1 MGDAYGNGAGWR
13 PDGGLG
19 GLLDE
24 LVDRVPGVRY
34 AVLLSAAGPEIG
46 SSRGLSRADAR
57 RLASVAAGFH
67 RVATDA
73 GRRLGAG
80 SGRRTM
86 VELEAG
92 GWLFVAAAGRDAC
105 LAVLGTGE
113 ADPGVVAAE
122 TERLAGRLG
131 GVRRP
136 GPPPSP
142 VPPGTAG

>member
-1 MGDAYGNGAGWR
+1 MGDVDWNGAGFR
-13 PDGGLG
+13 PGDGLD

-24 LVDRVPGVRY
+24 LVGRVRGVRH
-34 AVLLSAAGPEIG
+34 AVLLSTVGLVTG

-57 RLASVAAGFH
+57 HLATVAAGFH

-86 VELEAG
+86 VELDAG
-92 GWLFVAAAGRDAC
+92 GWLFVAAAGKDGC

-122 TERLAGRLG
+122 MDRLADRVGGAGRA
-131 GVRRP
+131 VPSPAPP
-136 GPPPSP
+136 GP
-142 VPPGTAG
+142 AG